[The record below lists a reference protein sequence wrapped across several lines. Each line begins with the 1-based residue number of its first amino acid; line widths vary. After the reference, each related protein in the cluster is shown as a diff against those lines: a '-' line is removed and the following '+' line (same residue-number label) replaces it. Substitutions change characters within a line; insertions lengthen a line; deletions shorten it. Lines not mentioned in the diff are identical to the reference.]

1 MNLIQKY
8 RSRLIT
14 EPGAAVA
21 ELGVVAVAIL
31 AVGIAYSFVFRATQT
46 IDEKA
51 IIDSAAS
58 RAVPYARQD
67 LVGISSGPGAVPDA
81 TIRETHSMSLAN
93 FIEANTEGRANCV
106 GSFIVNAE
114 AGCQAATINP
124 VGARVVDATGV
135 ACTGALAPEFNVGGA
150 AYNAAEAFARAKC
163 LPKQVLYAVR
173 VASASNG
180 QPVGDTIVVAG
191 GGYEGTVGTAT
202 PIGGGSGGGPGGSGG
217 IPTPTPTS
225 TPTGTPVVQIPTP
238 TPTSTPT
245 NVPVMTPTPTPL
257 GSSSQGTPPI
267 SHPWPV
273 GHGGGQQGG
282 GHVGQENS
290 DSDVIIGD
298 NWDGGAHEGQGH
310 QGKPG
315 HQGGGF

>member
-8 RSRLIT
+8 RSRLNT

-81 TIRETHSMSLAN
+81 TIRETHSVSLAN

-114 AGCQAATINP
+114 AGCQAATIDP
-124 VGARVVDATGV
+124 KLARVMNSSSGV
-135 ACTGALAPEFNVGGA
+135 CTGALAPEFNVGGA

-202 PIGGGSGGGPGGSGG
+202 PIGGGGGGGGG

-257 GSSSQGTPPI
+257 GSSSQGTPSI
-267 SHPWPV
+267 SPPWPV

-298 NWDGGAHEGQGH
+298 TWGDGGAHEGQGH